1 MKLILK
7 LVVFDSVKGLSNGL
21 ILVMMI
27 SLLLNKQQT
36 KPWTWVPKITFYILS
51 DDGEDIDG
59 VPTEAVEITC
69 FHMVMLDHLSLFY
82 LHIYLTCVIMI
93 MLHCSFHTGDCL
105 ISSVTMHKL
114 VFFSSFHWAFL
125 RIHQSSV
132 SWKRI
137 VWLVYWAHEV
147 QNLPICTVSLPLT
160 MTVAFFLVLGWCS
173 LHDLYPV
180 WSTSFCCCQG
190 ITIWALEYCVSV
202 VNIMSKQICSQLCHY
217 LTFGRLASVLKAVI
231 IEFHFAGS

>member
-114 VFFSSFHWAFL
+114 VFFFFFSLSLFENTSKFSQLKTYCMVGVLSSWSAELANMHSFSASDHDCCFL
-125 RIHQSSV
+125 SGFRMVLITWSIPRLIH
-132 SWKRI
+132 
-137 VWLVYWAHEV
+137 
-147 QNLPICTVSLPLT
+147 
-160 MTVAFFLVLGWCS
+160 FFLLLSRYFHLGSRVLC
-173 LHDLYPV
+173 
-180 WSTSFCCCQG
+180 
-190 ITIWALEYCVSV
+190 
-202 VNIMSKQICSQLCHY
+202 
-217 LTFGRLASVLKAVI
+217 
-231 IEFHFAGS
+231 

>member
-69 FHMVMLDHLSLFY
+69 FHMVMLDHLSMFY

-114 VFFSSFHWAFL
+114 VFFLSFHWAFWEY
-125 RIHQSSV
+125 IKVQS
-132 SWKRI
+132 
-137 VWLVYWAHEV
+137 AE
-147 QNLPICTVSLPLT
+147 N
-160 MTVAFFLVLGWCS
+160 VLYGWCTE
-173 LHDLYPV
+173 LMKCRTCQYAQFLCLWP
-180 WSTSFCCCQG
+180 WLLLSF
-190 ITIWALEYCVSV
+190 W
-202 VNIMSKQICSQLCHY
+202 
-217 LTFGRLASVLKAVI
+217 F
-231 IEFHFAGS
+231 